1 MKCLFC
7 PYAWITFVYNFNTTR
22 CFINLIYFTLGSGSN
37 QVRMLQK
44 LCQKNLAHQRGQQ
57 EKKYYAI
64 VQEGLLEGKEYLH
77 IYYIISYLQN
87 SNCHAIFLC
96 SKLASLLGEGNSSQ
110 PATTSSLERMPSAA
124 APKKMTPKRRLRV
137 G

>member
-1 MKCLFC
+1 M
-7 PYAWITFVYNFNTTR
+7 ISFVYNFNTTR

-44 LCQKNLAHQRGQQ
+44 LCQKNLAHQRGQP
-57 EKKYYAI
+57 EKKYYEI
-64 VQEGLLEGKEYLH
+64 VLEELQEGKEYLN
-77 IYYIISYLQN
+77 IYYIISYLHK

-96 SKLASLLGEGNSSQ
+96 SKHAFLLGEGNSSQ
-110 PATTSSLERMPSAA
+110 LAATSPERMPTAAAA

-137 G
+137 FVSGQDKI